1 MIEIELPDGSKLSFE
16 SETTVK
22 EIAGRIAKSLEK
34 NAVGALFNGEIID
47 LHTPIVESGKIRI
60 LTPKDKESLEILRHS
75 AAHILA
81 KAVKNIY
88 GHDKVKLGIG
98 PATEEG
104 FYYDF
109 DLPVSISEEDLERIE
124 KEMEKIVKAKEP
136 FRREKVTREKAKEL
150 FKDDPYKLELLES
163 IPENEEITI
172 YWLGEDFFDLCK
184 GPHVEHA
191 GMVKAFKLL
200 SVAGA
205 YWRGDSKNKMLQRVY
220 GTAFW
225 KKKELDEYL
234 HRLEEAK
241 KRDHRVLG
249 KQLDLFSIYEEAGPG
264 LVFWHPNGAIIRQE
278 IEKWVEE
285 EHKKRGYQRI
295 YTPHIMKAD
304 LWKTSGHY
312 SFYRE
317 NMFFVPVVEHD
328 DEERLGND
336 EVPLTKEEIEK
347 AHWYAVKPM
356 NCPGHILIYKSQVRS
371 YRDLPI
377 RFFEFGTVYR
387 YEKSGSLHG
396 LLRVRGFTQDDGHI
410 FCRPDQLK
418 EEIQGV
424 LDYVMELL
432 STFKLDYVINIGT
445 RPEKY
450 IGSEEAWEHA
460 TQALIDALKERGFD
474 FNIVEGDGAFYGP
487 KIDIAVLD
495 AIGRKWDGPTIQVDF
510 NLPERFDLT
519 YVDKDGQKKRPV
531 MVHRAIMGSI
541 ERFIGLLIEHYAG
554 LFPTW
559 LAPTQVVIIPV
570 SDKYLEYA
578 DEVYEKLKG
587 AGIRVKLDDESA
599 KVGYKIRKAELM
611 KIPYM
616 LIVGEKEQQSGTV
629 SVRSKREGDLGA
641 MDLNAFLDKILTEI
655 REKT

>member
-1 MIEIELPDGSKLSFE
+1 MIEIELPDGSKLTFE
-16 SETTVK
+16 GETSVK
-22 EIAGRIAKSLEK
+22 EIAGKIAKSLEK

-47 LHTPIVESGKIRI
+47 VHTPIEKSGTIRI
-60 LTPKDKESLEILRHS
+60 LTPKDPESLEILRHS

-81 KAVKNIY
+81 KAVKNLY

-109 DLPVSISEEDLERIE
+109 DLPVSISEEDLEKIE
-124 KEMEKIVKAKEP
+124 KEMERIVKAKEP
-136 FRREKVTREKAKEL
+136 FRREKVTRERAKEL

-205 YWRGDSKNKMLQRVY
+205 YWRGDSRNKMLQRVY

-278 IEKWVEE
+278 IERWVEE

-295 YTPHIMKAD
+295 YTPHIMKAE

-312 SFYRE
+312 NFYRE

-328 DEERLGND
+328 EEQRLGNE
-336 EVPLTKEEIEK
+336 EVPLTSDEIKE

-445 RPEKY
+445 KPEKY
-450 IGSEEAWEHA
+450 IGSDEAWEHA

-474 FNIVEGDGAFYGP
+474 YNIIEGDGAFYGP

-519 YVDKDGQKKRPV
+519 YVDRDGQKKRPV

-616 LIVGEKEQQSGTV
+616 LIVGEREQQSGTV

-655 REKT
+655 KEKT